1 MPSQYGEHSAFPPF
15 SNKALEFSMSSNLA
29 VLSRGASPS
38 PWKPH
43 RLGWLVLGQGAFCLS
58 HLCGGAPW
66 DPARSLRV
74 SALIRGLTFL
84 YTCMK
89 RTEAVEEKVRH
100 WLTSVG
106 SHPNSGNREGKSPCL
121 NTGSLNT
128 GLAKKFIWVS
138 P

>member
-1 MPSQYGEHSAFPPF
+1 MEHLLALGSLTGWAGWCWVKGLFASAIC
-15 SNKALEFSMSSNLA
+15 
-29 VLSRGASPS
+29 V
-38 PWKPH
+38 
-43 RLGWLVLGQGAFCLS
+43 
-58 HLCGGAPW
+58 GGAPW
-66 DPARSLRV
+66 DPARSLHV

>member
-1 MPSQYGEHSAFPPF
+1 
-15 SNKALEFSMSSNLA
+15 MSSNLA

-38 PWKPH
+38 PWKL
-43 RLGWLVLGQGAFCLS
+43 RGLGWLVLGQGAFCLS

-121 NTGSLNT
+121 NTGSFNT

>member
-43 RLGWLVLGQGAFCLS
+43 GLGWLVLGQGAFCLS

-128 GLAKKFIWVS
+128 GLAKKFIQVS

>member
-38 PWKPH
+38 PWKL
-43 RLGWLVLGQGAFCLS
+43 RGLGWLVLGQGAFCLS

-121 NTGSLNT
+121 NTGSFNT